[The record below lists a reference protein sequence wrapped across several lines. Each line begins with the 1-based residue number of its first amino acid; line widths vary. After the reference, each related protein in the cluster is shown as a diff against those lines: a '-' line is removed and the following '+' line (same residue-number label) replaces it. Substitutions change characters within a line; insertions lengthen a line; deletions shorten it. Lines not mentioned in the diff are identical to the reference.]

1 MSEFVDF
8 PDNEI
13 RPLGEVLDDLYER
26 TRDFIGGLA
35 AGAGIA
41 YQEQQS
47 SSGQSSQEQPKPAHG
62 PGSSCAATACSACGR
77 GGQQSGWRQRQVH

>member
-35 AGAGIA
+35 AEATGIV

-77 GGQQSGWRQRQVH
+77 GGQQSGWRQR